1 MYRFVT
7 SNPLSGRCQGGSVVT
22 ALVVAAGLGLAGCGG
37 PGSEKL
43 YPVTGRVTVDGK
55 APDGV
60 VLLFHREG
68 AAGDVGTGTT
78 DSSGVYKAI
87 FKTKPGLPAGK
98 FKVTASWPDPAKR
111 NAPVSMGATP
121 DIPDLLRS
129 RYAMRD
135 RSEMSVEVSASTTEL
150 PTIEL
155 STK

>member
-1 MYRFVT
+1 MHRFVT
-7 SNPLSGRCQGGSVVT
+7 SHPLSGRCHGRSVVT
-22 ALVVAAGLGLAGCGG
+22 ALVAAAGLALAGCGG
-37 PGSEKL
+37 PASEKL

-68 AAGDVGTGTT
+68 AASDVGTGTT
-78 DSSGVYKAI
+78 DSSGSYKVV
-87 FKTKPGLPAGK
+87 FKTNPGLPAGK

>member
-1 MYRFVT
+1 MHRFVT
-7 SNPLSGRCQGGSVVT
+7 SHPLSGRCHGGSVVT
-22 ALVVAAGLGLAGCGG
+22 ALVAAAGLALAGCGG
-37 PGSEKL
+37 PASEKL

-55 APDGV
+55 APEGV

-68 AAGDVGTGTT
+68 APGDVGTGTT
-78 DSSGVYKAI
+78 DSSGSYKVV
-87 FKTKPGLPAGK
+87 FKTNPGLPAGK
-98 FKVTASWPDPAKR
+98 FKVTASWPDPAKSKL
-111 NAPVSMGATP
+111 PVSMGATP

>member
-1 MYRFVT
+1 MHHFVT
-7 SNPLSGRCQGGSVVT
+7 SHPLSGRCHGGSVVT
-22 ALVVAAGLGLAGCGG
+22 ALVAAAGLALAGCGG
-37 PGSEKL
+37 PASEKL

-68 AAGDVGTGTT
+68 AASDVGTGTT
-78 DSSGVYKAI
+78 DSSGSYKVV
-87 FKTKPGLPAGK
+87 FKTNPGLPAGK

>member
-1 MYRFVT
+1 MHHFVT
-7 SNPLSGRCQGGSVVT
+7 SHPLSGRCHGGSVVT
-22 ALVVAAGLGLAGCGG
+22 ALVAAAGLALAGCGG
-37 PGSEKL
+37 PASEKL

-68 AAGDVGTGTT
+68 AASDVGTGTT
-78 DSSGVYKAI
+78 DSSGSYKVV
-87 FKTKPGLPAGK
+87 FKTNPGLPAGK

-135 RSEMSVEVSASTTEL
+135 RSEMSVEVGASTKEL